1 MIQRAVVINALG
13 FQLVWWAMA
22 LGLPQSR
29 FSLIVLVSLAHVA
42 LHLRQSADARAE
54 FKAMAASVAL
64 GLAVDTALIQWA
76 QVTVHPANPAPLA
89 SVQPWWLLLL
99 WICLGCT
106 LRSSMK
112 WICDW
117 PRLGAAL
124 CAVAGVL
131 SYQAAVGF
139 GLMDWQGLMPYAI
152 LVVAWGVCFPVLV
165 LWSNGRLRPSEA
177 QDLPSSSTLSEQ
189 SDTAPH

>member
-29 FSLIVLVSLAHVA
+29 FALIVLVSLAHVA

-54 FKAMAASVAL
+54 FKAMAASVVL

-131 SYQAAVGF
+131 SYQAALGF